1 MYARMSAVGRD
12 LEWLGLTHNSARTQ
26 MLERMAGN
34 SDVAALRVLADVVEP
49 VKDYDRWSDSKGP
62 IDFHAPLI
70 RMIDAAS
77 PESDAARQ
85 FSDLVQK
92 FVQSGYKDQAL
103 EAEIRGYLTTWRDN
117 DARLHPVF
125 EQSFV
130 LQEDAPLSQNLSAL
144 GVSGLQALDYLD
156 KGQTAPDS
164 WKTQQMAVIDQAKTR
179 QGDMLLMVVAPVQ
192 QLVEASAGQ
201 GQRN

>member
-1 MYARMSAVGRD
+1 V
-12 LEWLGLTHNSARTQ
+12 
-26 MLERMAGN
+26 
-34 SDVAALRVLADVVEP
+34 
-49 VKDYDRWSDSKGP
+49 
-62 IDFHAPLI
+62 
-70 RMIDAAS
+70 
-77 PESDAARQ
+77 
-85 FSDLVQK
+85 
-92 FVQSGYKDQAL
+92 

-117 DARLHPVF
+117 DARLHPVL

-130 LQEDAPLSQNLSAL
+130 LQEDAPLSKKLSAL
-144 GVSGLQALDYLD
+144 GGSGLQALDYLD
-156 KGQTAPDS
+156 RGQTAPDS